1 MRADRVDEDGEFLE
15 SVRLTKGTILTPYRT
30 DGETYVDLITDDGQI
45 VRFELE
51 ADDWPHL
58 VNGMDVDEVFEGL
71 LYAG

>member
-1 MRADRVDEDGEFLE
+1 M
-15 SVRLTKGTILTPYRT
+15 
-30 DGETYVDLITDDGQI
+30 DLITDDGQI

-58 VNGMDVDEVFEGL
+58 VNGMDVDDVFEGL